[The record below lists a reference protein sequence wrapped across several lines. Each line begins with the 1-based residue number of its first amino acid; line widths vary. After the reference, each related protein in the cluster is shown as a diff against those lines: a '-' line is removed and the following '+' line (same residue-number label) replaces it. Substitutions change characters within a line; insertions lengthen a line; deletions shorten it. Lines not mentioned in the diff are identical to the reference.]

1 MPETMDE
8 KQTQPQPVPASS
20 SASKAETFR
29 MLARGW
35 VVLMAVTWAG
45 TIAQMLSFLTWM
57 GPESVKVGHILL
69 RPGALAVGAAA
80 GVALVVLVLK
90 KLGSNLVYVR
100 PGLGRMVRTTAYISI
115 AALIAYGAYA
125 LYMAPGLQSAWWW
138 VIAGPLTVFG
148 KEANLRPILF
158 PAGAAFFTV
167 MSVVFLLLN
176 QEKWADFLAETEG
189 EIKKVSWPARKEY
202 VGSAMI
208 VVLVVAI
215 VSGFLHFV
223 DMGLSELMKKLGVGF

>member
-8 KQTQPQPVPASS
+8 KQTQPQPAPTPSP
-20 SASKAETFR
+20 ASKAETFR

-35 VVLMAVTWAG
+35 VVLMGVAWAG
-45 TIAQMLSFLTWM
+45 TLAQMLSFLGWM
-57 GPESVKVGHILL
+57 GPESVKIGHILL

-80 GVALVVLVLK
+80 GVALIVLVLK
-90 KLGSNLVYVR
+90 RLGSQMVYAK
-100 PGLGRMVRTTAYISI
+100 PGLGRMVRTTAYVSI

-125 LYMAPGLQSAWWW
+125 LYMAPALQSAWWR

-148 KEANLRPILF
+148 KEASLRPILF
-158 PAGAAFFTV
+158 PALAAFFTV

-176 QEKWADFLAETEG
+176 QDRWAEFLIETEG